1 MALTVDYMVLA
12 DAVAAVQGKHFI
24 HGAGWDTITG
34 LSFPV
39 IHPAMGV
46 AVRLRVPW
54 VATDRPHDLELDVL
68 NGEEQ
73 SILATP
79 PGPLHATVIAGR
91 PPHLA
96 PGEDQVLPLALSLHG
111 LKFERPGL
119 FMVILRLDGREAMRS
134 PFRVS
139 PASGTMTAPR

>member
-1 MALTVDYMVLA
+1 MAMTVDYMVLA

-39 IHPAMGV
+39 IHPSMGV

-54 VATDRPHDLELDVL
+54 AATNRPHDLELDVVD
-68 NGEEQ
+68 EEGQ
-73 SILATP
+73 SIFATP
-79 PGPLHATVIAGR
+79 PGPLQATIIAGR

-96 PGEDQVLPLALSLHG
+96 PGQDQVLPLALNLNG
-111 LKFERPGL
+111 LKFERAGIYA
-119 FMVILRLDGREAMRS
+119 VVLRLDGREVMRS
-134 PFRVS
+134 SFKVS
-139 PASGTMTAPR
+139 PAPGAAAHS